1 MYEELIAFLLGK
13 KDEFTD
19 EDLNEFMSLL
29 VKALD
34 LSPEYEILEKQT
46 LVENMMDTAQINS
59 EEERFIIG
67 TKLNK
72 ILRIEH
78 IDDITTRKRPTR
90 IAKFTN
96 STEKLFNSRR
106 PLNERLGE
114 SSTQNNTVLSS
125 HVPTTKIHNNNVL
138 NSDHIQNETTPNIK
152 FDDSDKLIN
161 VFLNNFSKTKFNDSV
176 DNVLNTTNNI
186 SDNENNTIIGS
197 AKKEREFHFD
207 IESLEDNQNSGPE
220 FFFDLDDK

>member
-29 VKALD
+29 IKALD
-34 LSPEYEILEKQT
+34 LSLEYEILEKQT
-46 LVENMMDTAQINS
+46 LVENMMDTAQISS

-67 TKLNK
+67 NKLNK

-78 IDDITTRKRPTR
+78 IDDISTRKRPTR
-90 IAKFTN
+90 IAKFTS

-106 PLNERLGE
+106 PLNERLAE
-114 SSTQNNTVLSS
+114 SSVQSNTISSS
-125 HVPTTKIHNNNVL
+125 HLSNTKIHNNNT
-138 NSDHIQNETTPNIK
+138 SDNNHIQNDTKSNIK
-152 FDDSDKLIN
+152 FDDSEKLVN
-161 VFLNNFSKTKFNDSV
+161 VFLNNFSKTKFNDSI
-176 DNVLNTTNNI
+176 DNILNTTNNI
-186 SDNENNTIIGS
+186 NDNENNTITVS
-197 AKKEREFHFD
+197 TKKGLEFHFD